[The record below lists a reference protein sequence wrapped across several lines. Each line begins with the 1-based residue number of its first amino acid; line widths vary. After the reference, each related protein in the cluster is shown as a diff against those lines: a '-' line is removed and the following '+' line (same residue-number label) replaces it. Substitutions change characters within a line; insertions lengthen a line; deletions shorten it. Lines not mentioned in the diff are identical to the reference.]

1 MSYVRVDTNYGSFT
15 LELYTQEVPNTVAAF
30 LNHVQRGYF
39 NNTTFPRVDSGF
51 MIQSERLR
59 GVAPPAAG
67 RKPAESPVSAAAR
80 KLKHTGA
87 GIVSALA
94 TNAAGFFITLAPT
107 PWLDGKHTVFGRVY
121 TGMRVIER
129 IGGIETDANH
139 KPLETVTISEISL
152 LE

>member
-30 LNHVQRGYF
+30 MSNVQRGYF
-39 NNTTFPRVDSGF
+39 NNTTFPRVDPGF

-67 RKPAESPVSAAAR
+67 RKPTESPMSAAAR

-87 GIVSALA
+87 GIVGSLA
-94 TNAAGFFITLAPT
+94 SNGAGFFITLAPT

-129 IGGIETDANH
+129 IGNAATDPQN
-139 KPLETVTISEISL
+139 KPLEPITISEISV